1 MDRTCICHRKSVELI
16 CSVGKVI
23 FNRSKYTKSGLV
35 HSFYPKR
42 FICIFPCRT
51 YFSSFHWWNRPSHG
65 VIPCYHASNGKG
77 KPLNWEYL
85 ISEEGKKMIFAVP
98 HREHVR

>member
-23 FNRSKYTKSGLV
+23 LTDQNIQRADWFIRFILNG
-35 HSFYPKR
+35 

-77 KPLNWEYL
+77 KATKLGVFN
-85 ISEEGKKMIFAVP
+85 F
-98 HREHVR
+98 